1 MASAPTRSDLEK
13 WTANYIRI
21 RPRFKSW
28 AALSGGAASAPLKGG
43 AQRLVKLDLDVH
55 PGRQLQLHQGVHGL
69 VRGIQDIH
77 QALVRADLELI
88 PRILIAMGR
97 GQNRKTLHFDGQRH
111 GTFDGRAG
119 ALRGID
125 DFARRLVDQAMIESL
140 QADSD
145 VLISHKYFQALT
157 RRIYGVETT
166 PNCHVLRA
174 TFNGAETAP
183 SVK

>member
-1 MASAPTRSDLEK
+1 MASAPTASDLEK

-145 VLISHKYFQALT
+145 ILVCHNNLS
-157 RRIYGVETT
+157 RRLPGAYA
-166 PNCHVLRA
+166 PNLR
-174 TFNGAETAP
+174 GRCDP
-183 SVK
+183 VR